1 MGLQSAHH
9 PSHVSPFHGRKFSAS
24 KGQCNFRSAIFCN
37 FHKCFHALKIGK
49 SPPYLETAKV
59 SWDIYPSL
67 LPLEK
72 FHLDTQPTLYTRRR
86 TIIICEKG
94 ERKVWAGGQA
104 LPPCQKTLLQ
114 RAAQKK
120 HFSRNFLLLPR
131 HCRGGLF
138 FFALGW
144 RLVRFWIVM
153 LRRWQAP
160 PPPPPPPPLFR
171 HRPLP
176 CPALN
181 YLSRRTPL
189 RRVLCGNDGLAAG
202 PFFFL
207 SPLDALLALLFFHV
221 REGGSL
227 SVVPRAA

>member
-59 SWDIYPSL
+59 SWDIYPSP

-114 RAAQKK
+114 RAAQKNPF
-120 HFSRNFLLLPR
+120 FSEFSPPSSALPR
-131 HCRGGLF
+131 GSVFLCPGLEARPVLDRYVT
-138 FFALGW
+138 AL
-144 RLVRFWIVM
+144 
-153 LRRWQAP
+153 
-160 PPPPPPPPLFR
+160 
-171 HRPLP
+171 
-176 CPALN
+176 
-181 YLSRRTPL
+181 
-189 RRVLCGNDGLAAG
+189 AG
-202 PFFFL
+202 PSSSSSSS
-207 SPLDALLALLFFHV
+207 SPV
-221 REGGSL
+221 S
-227 SVVPRAA
+227 S